1 MTKLGDAFTK
11 EQKEKVYNNAKPYGK
26 REGTKTPGKPFERRL
41 PNGLPAETRRFPEW
55 VNRITLLARNN
66 AEFKRLLSL
75 LLIEL
80 HKEAGDIGNDAKCY
94 IKFNFNKYSVKV
106 NGLLT
111 EYSMK
116 TKLFV
121 TAGAAAIVAF
131 DQYAQHT
138 LASYVNNEFD
148 ENPLN
153 DKDLEKANELVSKIN
168 VIPTT
173 PVEEDVNEE

>member
-1 MTKLGDAFTK
+1 
-11 EQKEKVYNNAKPYGK
+11 
-26 REGTKTPGKPFERRL
+26 
-41 PNGLPAETRRFPEW
+41 
-55 VNRITLLARNN
+55 
-66 AEFKRLLSL
+66 
-75 LLIEL
+75 
-80 HKEAGDIGNDAKCY
+80 
-94 IKFNFNKYSVKV
+94 
-106 NGLLT
+106 
-111 EYSMK
+111 MK

-173 PVEEDVNEE
+173 PVEEDANEE

>member
-1 MTKLGDAFTK
+1 MAKLADALNK
-11 EQKEKVYNNAKPYGK
+11 EQVKKMYDSAKPYVK
-26 REGTKTPGKPFERRL
+26 RENTKLPGNKFERRL

-121 TAGAAAIVAF
+121 TAAAAAIVAF

-173 PVEEDVNEE
+173 PVEEDANEE

>member
-26 REGTKTPGKPFERRL
+26 REGTKVPGKPFERRL

-173 PVEEDVNEE
+173 PVEEDGNEE

>member
-1 MTKLGDAFTK
+1 MGKLGDAFTK
-11 EQKEKVYNNAKPYGK
+11 EQKEKVYTNAKPYVK

-41 PNGLPAETRRFPEW
+41 PNGLPVETRKYPEH
-55 VNRITLLARNN
+55 VNRCTLLARNN

-80 HKEAGDIGNDAKCY
+80 HKESGDIGDNAKCY
-94 IKFNFNKYSVKV
+94 IKFGFNKYSVKV
-106 NGLLT
+106 NGLIT

-121 TAGAAAIVAF
+121 TAYAGAIVAF

-138 LASYVNNEFD
+138 LASYANNEFD
-148 ENPLN
+148 DNPLT

-173 PVEEDVNEE
+173 PVEEDANEE

>member
-1 MTKLGDAFTK
+1 MAKLADALNK
-11 EQKEKVYNNAKPYGK
+11 EQVKKMYDGAKPYPK
-26 REGTKTPGKPFERRL
+26 RESTKLPGKSFERRL

-80 HKEAGDIGNDAKCY
+80 HKEAGDIGSDAKCY

-121 TAGAAAIVAF
+121 TAGAAAVIAF

-138 LASYVNNEFD
+138 LATYVQNEF
-148 ENPLN
+148 EKNPLD

-173 PVEEDVNEE
+173 PVEEDTVEE

>member
-1 MTKLGDAFTK
+1 MGKLGDAFTK

-26 REGTKTPGKPFERRL
+26 REGTKVPGKPFERRL

-173 PVEEDVNEE
+173 PVEEDTNEE

>member
-11 EQKEKVYNNAKPYGK
+11 EQKEKVYNNAKPYVK
-26 REGTKTPGKPFERRL
+26 REGTKLPGKSFERRL

-173 PVEEDVNEE
+173 PVEEDSNEE